1 MTSDSNDNPIDLS
14 RRCSSVET
22 RKTPSPYNSSSFTE
36 TSPSLE
42 NDYPM
47 LNQRKKMIKRSETP
61 TNRYPTAEFL
71 QREYSTASEVSSE
84 YSYATK
90 LTSAKYSPPSS
101 SHQLHEQTIN
111 SNEDEINP
119 YIMHALQKKLQ
130 GNSASGSAPSSP
142 DSASSSSPPLMMGHD
157 AKLTRPFKAYPQ
169 NPLSN
174 PYVSILSSTSTLN
187 DRISLENFLV
197 YREQARK
204 KIYAA
209 NGGHATIT
217 NPKMRRTS
225 AKIFNECQPKI
236 EIEHES
242 ELSNQTT
249 NCPSDSSDGKKPL
262 KDNAYFERRRK
273 NNAAAK
279 KSRDRRREKE
289 DEIAN
294 RALLLERENYQL
306 KIELAAVERQLAQ
319 FLPQQKLRKI
329 FD

>member
-1 MTSDSNDNPIDLS
+1 MTSDSSDNPIDLS

-47 LNQRKKMIKRSETP
+47 SIQRKKMIKRLDTP
-61 TNRYPTAEFL
+61 TNCYPSAEFL
-71 QREYSTASEVSSE
+71 QREYSTVSEVSPE

-90 LTSAKYSPPSS
+90 NNSTKYNLPSPN
-101 SHQLHEQTIN
+101 HQFMHEQTIN
-111 SNEDEINP
+111 PNEDEINP
-119 YIMHALQKKLQ
+119 YIMHALQQKLQ
-130 GNSASGSAPSSP
+130 TNSASGSAPSSP
-142 DSASSSSPPLMMGHD
+142 DSASSSPPLMISRD
-157 AKLTRPFKAYPQ
+157 AKLTRPFKSYPH

-174 PYVSILSSTSTLN
+174 PYVSIPSSTSTLT
-187 DRISLENFLV
+187 DRISFENFLV
-197 YREQARK
+197 YREQMKK

-225 AKIFNECQPKI
+225 TKNFSECQPKM

-242 ELSNQTT
+242 EIANQTI
-249 NCPSDSSDGKKPL
+249 NCPSDSSDGKKPT

-306 KIELAAVERQLAQ
+306 KIELASIERQLAQ

-329 FD
+329 FA